1 MTLMTDCKHFVTKK
15 MKTPPQSSVE
25 AWPRH
30 LPNSE
35 FVEAVKVGVARRRSG
50 LSGMEMGI
58 ESDNPSLDV
67 PDDDIECNGRNL
79 GTS

>member
-1 MTLMTDCKHFVTKK
+1 MTLVTDCKLFVTKK

-30 LPNSE
+30 LPSSE
-35 FVEAVKVGVARRRSG
+35 FAEDIEVGVARRRSA
-50 LSGMEMGI
+50 LSGLEMGI

-67 PDDDIECNGRNL
+67 QDDDIECNGRNL
-79 GTS
+79 GTR